1 MLQVDSLW
9 LPQLQQ
15 RNYRHLLNAMSRP
28 GTQNEILHGVP
39 DQYKPTYGFLPLLAT
54 LTDSQVSISDP
65 EFLLKES
72 DWKMLQASNTE
83 VIKAN
88 FIVATGERAIDEGPK
103 LGSLANPEDSA
114 TLIICVSKIGE
125 GDQALQLTGPGVNG
139 SAKVQICGLSESW
152 LERRSEWCS
161 SFPIGV
167 DILLCDR
174 DSFIALPR
182 TTRVEVI

>member
-15 RNYRHLLNAMSRP
+15 RNYRQLLNAMSRP

-39 DQYKPTYGFLPLLAT
+39 DEYKPTLGFLPLLAT

-83 VIKAN
+83 VKKAS
-88 FIVATGERAIDEGPK
+88 FIVATGERAIDEDPK

-114 TLIICVSKIGE
+114 TLIICVSKIGA
-125 GDQALQLTGPGVNG
+125 GDLALQLTGPGVNG
-139 SAKVQICGLSESW
+139 TANVQISGLSQSW
-152 LERRSEWCS
+152 LERRSDWCA
-161 SFPIGV
+161 SFPLGV
-167 DILLCDR
+167 DILLCDK